1 MSRRSPP
8 APRPAEPRPWAPLTD
23 AEWDILAPF
32 FARRGAGRPIR
43 DLRHR
48 VDSIFQAVTS
58 GLPWS
63 ELRSGTLL
71 WDTAHRQFR
80 RWAHA
85 DLWTRLLKAVA
96 RRRCGRVLRGLR
108 PWICA
113 AYRRAWRLLGL
124 RGIAIARRLGLFDAL
139 RAPPWML
146 PDPDLSEQA
155 LRHLHQR
162 LAPGQPP
169 MARETWRLW
178 LKVLR
183 RLILPTRI
191 PRALAWP

>member
-1 MSRRSPP
+1 MRNGTSSPP
-8 APRPAEPRPWAPLTD
+8 SSPAAAPAAPSGTSAIAWTASSRPSPP
-23 AEWDILAPF
+23 
-32 FARRGAGRPIR
+32 
-43 DLRHR
+43 
-48 VDSIFQAVTS
+48 
-58 GLPWS
+58 LPWS
-63 ELRSGTLL
+63 ELRAGTLL

-113 AYRRAWRLLGL
+113 AYRRAWRVLGL